1 MPLDDQEETC
11 RWPLLSL
18 PTLYGEGLPG
28 PCTELSVLHHQIHR
42 EGRTHKRLGQLLGQI
57 RPRKSWEVWTTSHL
71 MWRMVQERLKES
83 LEVIECSDQE
93 CKMNS
98 FWMAWRNVKECIVK
112 WRSFLLWSRNFLWF
126 VAVFHSILK
135 ICFALFYLYFLIYS
149 MKYMHYCHIEILET
163 LHGSDQDQDPSMTI
177 IFCVAFGGRY
187 CKLEQWKYMESL
199 WRCNQG
205 NIFR

>member
-1 MPLDDQEETC
+1 MVDKEEAC
-11 RWPLLSL
+11 WWPLLSL

-28 PCTELSVLHHQIHR
+28 PCTELPVLHHQIHW
-42 EGRTHKRLGQLLGQI
+42 EGRTHKRLGQLLGQT

-135 ICFALFYLYFLIYS
+135 ICFALFYLYFLNYS
-149 MKYMHYCHIEILET
+149 MKYMHYCHLYLSPCLI
-163 LHGSDQDQDPSMTI
+163 
-177 IFCVAFGGRY
+177 
-187 CKLEQWKYMESL
+187 
-199 WRCNQG
+199 
-205 NIFR
+205 